1 MMFPKYAEELTK
13 VVIMGEKQ
21 TKLWQMPINN
31 S

>member
-1 MMFPKYAEELTK
+1 MFPYAEELTK
-13 VVIMGEKQ
+13 VVIMGKKQ

>member
-1 MMFPKYAEELTK
+1 MFPYAEELTK

-21 TKLWQMPINN
+21 TKLWQMLINN